1 MTRKN
6 TVLAVLALL
15 LVCLMPVRAAAFSD
29 VHAGDWFAKDVDAM
43 TGDGLLRGYPDD
55 TFRPNDT
62 ITAAEFVSV
71 VARCGG
77 IPDSVTYDAH
87 WAAGTMQA
95 ALDAGWYDWDE
106 IPPSGEKYDKPIVRQ
121 LAVSILMRA
130 LLPDKSGDYSTETA
144 KIADFSQVD
153 GRYFNKIIAAYSCG
167 VAQGDNLSL
176 IHI

>member
-1 MTRKN
+1 
-6 TVLAVLALL
+6 
-15 LVCLMPVRAAAFSD
+15 
-29 VHAGDWFAKDVDAM
+29 M
-43 TGDGLLRGYPDD
+43 TGDGLLRGYPDG

-106 IPPSGEKYDKPIVRQ
+106 IPPSGEKYDKPIMRQ
-121 LAVSILMRA
+121 LAVSIDKDETSAALKPGTPVNRA
-130 LLPDKSGDYSTETA
+130 WTDSDLTQAGKFV
-144 KIADFSQVD
+144 FSH
-153 GRYFNKIIAAYSCG
+153 F
-167 VAQGDNLSL
+167 
-176 IHI
+176 

>member
-1 MTRKN
+1 MKRKN

-43 TGDGLLRGYPDD
+43 TGDGLLRGYPDG

-95 ALDAGWYDWDE
+95 ALDAG
-106 IPPSGEKYDKPIVRQ
+106 
-121 LAVSILMRA
+121 
-130 LLPDKSGDYSTETA
+130 
-144 KIADFSQVD
+144 
-153 GRYFNKIIAAYSCG
+153 
-167 VAQGDNLSL
+167 
-176 IHI
+176 